1 MTQLTLEKPGD
12 HHFVR
17 SVDEEGIRIGDTLY
31 TDGLLL
37 SATTLQE
44 DWGPAELEAL
54 SDTDLESVLA
64 LKPEVILLGTGR
76 TQQFL
81 HPSRLAPCYRA
92 GVGIELMTTD
102 AACRTF
108 NVLASEG
115 RQVVA
120 ALLPIA
126 DSARG

>member
-17 SVDEEGIRIGDTLY
+17 SVSEEGIRIGDTLY
-31 TDGLLL
+31 TEGILL

-44 DWGPAELEAL
+44 QWGPAQLDAL
-54 SDTDLESVLA
+54 SDTDLESVLQ
-64 LKPEVILLGTGR
+64 LKPEVILLGTGGI
-76 TQQFL
+76 QQFL
-81 HPSRLAPCYRA
+81 HPSRLAPCHRA

-115 RQVVA
+115 RHVVA
-120 ALLPIA
+120 ALLPVTA
-126 DSARG
+126 STQG